1 MLVVIIPI
9 VHVVKKIAM
18 KIVKEMVAINV
29 EIKCVLAY
37 LIVKNVMGKILMAC
51 RDALRSGS
59 EPQIDY
65 ALLREKRINLL
76 GHLLTFEVAQAA

>member
-1 MLVVIIPI
+1 MTKAVI
-9 VHVVKKIAM
+9 KRELDAM
-18 KIVKEMVAINV
+18 RLGDWATVGVFRG
-29 EIKCVLAY
+29 
-37 LIVKNVMGKILMAC
+37 KNVMGKILMAC

-76 GHLLTFEVAQAA
+76 GHLITFEVAQAA